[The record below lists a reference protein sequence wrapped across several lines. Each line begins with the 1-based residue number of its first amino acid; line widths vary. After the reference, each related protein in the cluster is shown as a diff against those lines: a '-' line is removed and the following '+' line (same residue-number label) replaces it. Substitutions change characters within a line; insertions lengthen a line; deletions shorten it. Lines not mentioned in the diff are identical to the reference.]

1 MAMSTVRLSHLG
13 MAILPAYLVV
23 TILIGWVSRRTLSGA
38 NDFLNASRSLPLWV
52 VAAAFLAANSGALE
66 IVGLSAMAAQYGVQA
81 FHFYWIGAIPAMVF
95 LSAFMMPIYMRSGV
109 QSLPEYLERRF
120 DAPVRLINS
129 WFILVM
135 GTALSGI
142 GLYAMAEILHVVF
155 GWTFTAGAFL
165 AAGVV
170 LIDVILGGL
179 RATIYNEVFQ
189 LLNCSGTLAASAPP
203 HSRVSLCITLDRGPE
218 TPLARAADSIS
229 HREPGPIW
237 CDCRLGIRS
246 QFQLLVH

>member
-38 NDFLNASRSLPLWV
+38 NDFLNASRALRLWGV
-52 VAAAFLAANSGALE
+52 VAFLAASSGALE

-135 GTALSGI
+135 
-142 GLYAMAEILHVVF
+142 
-155 GWTFTAGAFL
+155 
-165 AAGVV
+165 
-170 LIDVILGGL
+170 
-179 RATIYNEVFQ
+179 
-189 LLNCSGTLAASAPP
+189 
-203 HSRVSLCITLDRGPE
+203 
-218 TPLARAADSIS
+218 
-229 HREPGPIW
+229 
-237 CDCRLGIRS
+237 RS
-246 QFQLLVH
+246 

>member
-1 MAMSTVRLSHLG
+1 

-95 LSAFMMPIYMRSGV
+95 LGAFMMPIYMRSGV

-120 DAPVRLINS
+120 DARVRLINS

-170 LIDVILGGL
+170 LIYVILGGL

-189 LLNCSGTLAASAPP
+189 LLIIVLGLLPLLRHPTAVYHYASQLTGAPRHLWLGRPTLSPTAN
-203 HSRVSLCITLDRGPE
+203 LDQFGVIAG
-218 TPLARAADSIS
+218 LGFVLSFS
-229 HREPGPIW
+229 YW
-237 CDCRLGIRS
+237 CTDFVQI
-246 QFQLLVH
+246 